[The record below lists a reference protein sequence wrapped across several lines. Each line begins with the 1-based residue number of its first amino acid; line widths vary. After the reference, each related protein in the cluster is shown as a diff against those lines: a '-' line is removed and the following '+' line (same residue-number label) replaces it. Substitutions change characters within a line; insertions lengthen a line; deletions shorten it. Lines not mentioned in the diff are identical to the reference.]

1 MTDEQHTDF
10 LENLINKAIKAGAHA
25 ADAIYVEGTSV
36 SLSCRLGKTEH
47 LERSEGTDL
56 GLRVFVGQQ
65 QAIVSSSDMSSEALD
80 RLIERG
86 VAMARSVPA
95 DPHCGL
101 AHVDQLAVGN
111 FPDLELD
118 DPCDEPDTEAL
129 KARAL
134 EAEDAARS
142 VAGVTNTE
150 GGSAS
155 WGRSCVAL
163 ASSNGFTGQR
173 AGSRSGVSVCV
184 LAGEGTNMERDYDYA
199 STVFASDLPSP
210 AELGQRAGEKAVARL
225 NPRQVTSMKAP
236 VVFDPRVSNS
246 LIGHLAGAI
255 NGASIARGTSF
266 LKDAM
271 GKQIFPKDIT
281 IVDDPHRVRG
291 LRSKAFDAEGL
302 ATSRRNIIED
312 GVLQTWILSLS
323 SARQLGLA
331 STGHASRG
339 TSSPPGPA
347 ITNFYLQAGDISREE
362 LIGDIKQGLL
372 VTEMIGSGVNNVT
385 GDYSRG
391 ATGFWIENGE
401 ISFPVS
407 EITIA
412 GNLNEM
418 FAGLSAADDLEFR
431 QGTNAPTLRIE
442 TMAIAG
448 L

>member
-1 MTDEQHTDF
+1 MTDEQRLDL
-10 LENLINKAIKAGAHA
+10 LEGLIKKTIKAGAHA

-36 SLSCRLGKTEH
+36 SLSCRLGETEH
-47 LERSEGTDL
+47 LERSEGADL
-56 GLRVFVGQQ
+56 GLRVFIGQQ
-65 QAIVSSSDMSSEALD
+65 QAIVSSSDISGDALD
-80 RLIERG
+80 ALIERG
-86 VAMARSVPA
+86 VAMANSVPG

-101 AHVDQLAVGN
+101 ADEAQLAVGN
-111 FPDLELD
+111 FPDLELN
-118 DPCDEPDTEAL
+118 DPADEPDTETL

-134 EAEDAARS
+134 EAEDAARAVS
-142 VAGVTNTE
+142 GVTNTE

-155 WGRSCVAL
+155 WGRSSVVL
-163 ASSNGFTGQR
+163 ASSNGFRGQR
-173 AGSRSGVSVCV
+173 AGSRSGISVCV
-184 LAGEGTNMERDYDYA
+184 LAGQGTNMERDYDYA

-210 AELGQRAGEKAVARL
+210 AELGRRAGDKAVARL
-225 NPRQVTSMKAP
+225 NPRKVSSMKVP

-255 NGASIARGTSF
+255 NGSSIARGTSF
-266 LKDAM
+266 LKDSM
-271 GKQIFPKDIT
+271 GEQLFPENIT

-302 ATSRRNIIED
+302 ATSRRNVIEG

-331 STGHASRG
+331 PTGHASRG
-339 TSSPPGPA
+339 TSSLPSPSV
-347 ITNFYLQAGDISREE
+347 TNFYLQAGELSPAE
-362 LIGDIKQGLL
+362 LIGDIKDGLL
-372 VTEMIGSGVNNVT
+372 VTEMIGSGVNYVT

-401 ISFPVS
+401 ISYPVS

-412 GNLNEM
+412 GNLKDL

-431 QGTNAPTLRIE
+431 QGTNAPTLRIDV
-442 TMAIAG
+442 MAIAG